1 LFKIIPEVLLMSQT
15 ANETEIDRPPVVAD
29 PGLPSRG
36 GEFNFSIGQTL
47 SLLAATYVLYCFSL
61 PWLVLGVEEEVSGY
75 GVVWRV
81 IYYAVAGENKPPIAL
96 AVLVIV
102 LLCAVAVIFVLFGK
116 ERFGGNARKRSILI
130 TVMGVVGGVLML
142 YHYFNYQSGIKIGG
156 VATLFGIALM
166 TGGGLFDLLSIMSG
180 GGIRRINIPVT
191 LLRAYTILFALI
203 AIWVYF
209 HFWTHGLFLSS
220 RNMSILFQQMAVTG
234 VLAVGM
240 LMVIVAGQIDLSVG
254 SVVGLTGGV
263 VAMLL
268 VWQEWGLIP
277 ALLAAI
283 LLGIAIGALHGAL
296 IAYMNIP
303 AFIVTLGGLLAWRG
317 AIKGISDGSTVRVN
331 IAAFKA
337 IGGNYVGPFIG
348 NIIAAVA
355 VAFIVWMTLRRNRAR
370 VRHGQPAAS
379 LLSTVLRITLSG
391 AVVVGFIMVMNAYEL
406 APGVYAGLPI
416 SVLIFLAVALLGAF
430 LTQNTTFG
438 RYLFAIGGNPD
449 AARLSGI
456 SIRKHILMVF
466 CVMGAL
472 TGVAAIIFTSRV
484 GSGAPDAGVLL
495 ELDAIAACVIGGT
508 SLMGG
513 RGTVFGA
520 CLGALIMASLD
531 NGMGLLGVQDYK
543 KDIIKGAILVA
554 AVGLDML
561 GRKRG

>member
-1 LFKIIPEVLLMSQT
+1 MNET
-15 ANETEIDRPPVVAD
+15 ANEPAIDRPPVTADVA
-29 PGLPSRG
+29 P
-36 GEFNFSIGQTL
+36 QT
-47 SLLAATYVLYCFSL
+47 
-61 PWLVLGVEEEVSGY
+61 
-75 GVVWRV
+75 RV
-81 IYYAVAGENKPPIAL
+81 G
-96 AVLVIV
+96 
-102 LLCAVAVIFVLFGK
+102 
-116 ERFGGNARKRSILI
+116 R
-130 TVMGVVGGVLML
+130 
-142 YHYFNYQSGIKIGG
+142 IK
-156 VATLFGIALM
+156 VPTEQ
-166 TGGGLFDLLSIMSG
+166 
-180 GGIRRINIPVT
+180 
-191 LLRAYTILFALI
+191 LRAYTMLFALA

-209 HFWTHGLFLSS
+209 HYATGGIFMTP
-220 RNMSILFQQMAVTG
+220 RNMSILLQQMAVTG

-263 VAMLL
+263 AAMLL
-268 VWQEWGLIP
+268 VWQGWGLVP

-283 LLGIAIGALHGAL
+283 LLGIAIGAVHGAL
-296 IAYMNIP
+296 IAYLNIP

-317 AIKGISDGSTVRVN
+317 VIKGISEGQTVRVN
-331 IAAFKA
+331 IPEFKA
-337 IGGNYVGPFIG
+337 IGGNYVGPLAG
-348 NIIAAVA
+348 YIIAAVA
-355 VAFIVWMTLRRNRAR
+355 VAAIVWMTLRRNSAR
-370 VRHGQPAAS
+370 VRHGLPAPS
-379 LLSTVLRITLSG
+379 LVSTILRIALP
-391 AVVVGFIMVMNAYEL
+391 AIVIVGFILVMNAYEL

-430 LTQNTTFG
+430 LTQSTTFG

-472 TGVAAIIFTSRV
+472 TGVAAIILTSRLA
-484 GSGAPDAGVLL
+484 SGAPDAGVLL

-513 RGTVFGA
+513 RGTIFGA